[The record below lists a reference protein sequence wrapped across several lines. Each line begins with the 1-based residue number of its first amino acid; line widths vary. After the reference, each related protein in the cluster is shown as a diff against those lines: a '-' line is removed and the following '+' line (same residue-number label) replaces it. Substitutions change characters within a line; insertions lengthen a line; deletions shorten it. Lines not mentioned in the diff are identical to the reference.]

1 MMKKTATKQWLAVKR
16 LAVNVTAL
24 LVTVSLLLSMA
35 GCGPEKAAVDEEK
48 VPKIGFIYETM
59 TVERWQRIC
68 HICCESQEPGR
79 RCHRENAYEDSDRQR
94 IRIEMINQGV
104 DVLVIVAFDKD
115 NLKGPCK
122 VRA

>member
-59 TVERWQRIC
+59 TVERWQRDMAIF
-68 HICCESQEPGR
+68 
-79 RCHRENAYEDSDRQR
+79 
-94 IRIEMINQGV
+94 
-104 DVLVIVAFDKD
+104 VAKARTWA
-115 NLKGPCK
+115 PMSS
-122 VRA
+122 